1 MNTILATQSEYAARI
16 EKDVRAYRTA
26 KAASKP
32 AVKRTTTKRVTGVQA
47 LNEMGRR
54 QSAAL
59 TKDMD
64 NIKAKLAVTTDTT
77 KRRVLKTKLYINYT
91 MHAIMGLPALFLV
104 GLVVKDLAF

>member
-26 KAASKP
+26 EAASKP
-32 AVKRTTTKRVTGVQA
+32 AVKRTTTKRVTGINA
-47 LNEMGRR
+47 LNEMGKR
-54 QSAAL
+54 QSASL
-59 TKDMD
+59 SKDAE
-64 NIKAKLAVTTDTT
+64 NIKAKLAATTDTA

-91 MHAIMGLPALFLV
+91 MHAIMGLPAVFFI

>member
-32 AVKRTTTKRVTGVQA
+32 AVKRTTTKRVTGAQA

-54 QSAAL
+54 QSASL
-59 TKDMD
+59 SKDAE

-77 KRRVLKTKLYINYT
+77 KRKVLKTKLYINYV
-91 MHAIMGLPALFLV
+91 MHAIMALPALFFV
-104 GLVVKDLAF
+104 GLVVTNLI

>member
-91 MHAIMGLPALFLV
+91 MHAIMGLPALFLI

>member
-47 LNEMGRR
+47 LNEIGRR
-54 QSAAL
+54 QSASL
-59 TKDMD
+59 SKDAD
-64 NIKAKLAVTTDTT
+64 NIKAKLAVTTDTA
-77 KRRVLKTKLYINYT
+77 KRKVLKTKLYINYV
-91 MHAIMGLPALFLV
+91 MHAIMALPALFFV
-104 GLVVKDLAF
+104 GLVVTNLI